1 MLKFLHGLD
10 ADIRQSL
17 LKHLR
22 DLWTH
27 TSTAIE
33 GNSLSLGDT
42 RFVLEEGL
50 TVSGKPLKDHEE
62 VVGHAKAIDLV
73 YGMLGRDITRNDFF
87 KLHESVQTERVTDI
101 YKPYGRWKVEPNG
114 TYSHDRSGKLV
125 FIEFARPADVPALM
139 TEIIDYI
146 HLANAMPLDWESAT
160 KAYARIHVGIT
171 SVHPFRDGNGRIARL
186 VSNIPLLNAGLPP
199 IVIRSEDRQEYLEI
213 LARYSMHV
221 GPITPATG
229 VWPDESH
236 DQEFTPFCARAHE
249 TTRSLIELARKQQRM
264 RSSNSR

>member
-1 MLKFLHGLD
+1 MAILEFLHGLD
-10 ADIRQSL
+10 ADIQQSL

-50 TVSGKPLKDHEE
+50 TVSGKPIKDHEE
-62 VVGHAKAIDLV
+62 VIGHAKAIDII
-73 YGMLGRDITRNDFF
+73 YGMLGRDVTQDDFF
-87 KLHESVQTERVTDI
+87 KLHESVQTERATDI
-101 YKPYGRWKVEPNG
+101 YKPHGKWKVEPNG
-114 TYSHDRSGKLV
+114 TYSHDDSGKLI
-125 FIEFARPADVPALM
+125 FIDFARPEDVPELM
-139 TEIIDYI
+139 TEIIDYAN
-146 HLANAMPLDWESAT
+146 LANTMTLDPESA
-160 KAYARIHVGIT
+160 AHVYARIHIGTT

-199 IVIRSEDRQEYLEI
+199 IVIRKEDRKEYLEI
-213 LARYSMHV
+213 LARYQIHV
-221 GPITPATG
+221 GRITPETS

-236 DQEFTPFCARAHE
+236 CREFVPFCTRSYEA
-249 TTRSLIELARKQQRM
+249 TRSLIDLAWKQHRTR
-264 RSSNSR
+264 RS